1 MIGISIQFLTG
12 RYHATPWDK
21 QVNEGAVEWPPSPW
35 RIMRSLISAYYR
47 SSELI
52 NRNLVNKLL
61 EALVS
66 EHPAYY
72 VPLETSI
79 AHTQHYMPLFT
90 LSSKDLDRIKKT
102 KKEEDLARY
111 YKSLRENDTAKIYDT
126 FFTFPGGAL
135 SPKSKVIVSW
145 PHLQIDDVKKQLLQ
159 QLCAGVSYLGRAES
173 WAELSVIEELDPI
186 DLQQMKIIIES
197 DPDQAGNLQVLCP
210 LSAAQA
216 AGFCAALQV
225 MPIAQQKSKAKN
237 SPVLKTPQTIMD
249 LLELDITDLYRQGWN
264 GIPGAEWVSY
274 AEVKNDV
281 ASEKFRQQG
290 EKGRSMPKPN
300 FARYVLSCP
309 VLPPLTKAVS
319 VGERFRQSLMSRT
332 KGDNDLPSPT
342 FSGKPSVEKVDDNF
356 AIGHEHA
363 YYLPEINP
371 ETDKIEYVVVFSA
384 KGFEAKDYSALG
396 GLNKIWGRDGLE
408 IRTALVSLGEV
419 ANFAL
424 DLTDDTTLENS
435 TLSLV
440 TPVIGKSR
448 HWRSLTPM
456 VLPRHSRSRYIPGTS
471 FLVEGLED
479 QALRLLGQ
487 LPHLGLPPFGS
498 KVEIADKW
506 LAALDENGDLI
517 VQVRSIEGGMTSARS
532 GAFQRTRYQGDGKR
546 SSSQGYWLELEFGA
560 VQLGPI
566 SIGYAAHFGLGV
578 FCPVGPNANL

>member
-35 RIMRSLISAYYR
+35 RIMRSLISAHYR
-47 SSELI
+47 SPQPVEKT
-52 NRNLVNKLL
+52 LVNKLL
-61 EALVS
+61 EKLAA
-66 EHPAYY
+66 EHPTYY
-72 VPLETSI
+72 VPI
-79 AHTQHYMPLFT
+79 IVGAAHTQHYMPL
-90 LSSKDLDRIKKT
+90 R
-102 KKEEDLARY
+102 KEA
-111 YKSLRENDTAKIYDT
+111 TTKIYDT
-126 FFTFPGGAL
+126 FLTFPGGAL
-135 SPKSKVIVSW
+135 SLQSKVIVSW
-145 PHLQIDDVKKQLLQ
+145 PQVQMNDAEQQLLQ

-186 DLQQMKIIIES
+186 DLQQMKIITES
-197 DPDQAGNLQVLCP
+197 DPDQTGNLQVLCP

-396 GLNKIWGRDGLE
+396 GLTKIWGRDGLE

-424 DLTDDTTLENS
+424 DLTDDSTLENS
-435 TLSLV
+435 TLR
-440 TPVIGKSR
+440 PVIGKSR